1 MNKSLW
7 SIIIPTYN
15 SGRDLPI
22 ALIDADKFLREAGF
36 EYEIIVADAK
46 SADQTA
52 DIVRRF
58 SALIKNLEL
67 VVGDTAGNFGKALKN
82 GVQASSGEVCVF
94 IDPIAA
100 WPKETFLKMFS
111 ALMDEKLRDCDV
123 IIGKRALNRN
133 KRFSLRCSFAAAR
146 MAAKSLL
153 SVEER
158 DLFSGI
164 WGFRRECAAAVF
176 PKMRLS
182 GAGADWE
189 SVILAGRL
197 GFKVKEVSLPENVG
211 KPFSRK
217 VLWENLG
224 PMMRVGYGLRRD
236 IYHLQNKNN

>member
-82 GVQASSGEVCVF
+82 GVQASSGT
-94 IDPIAA
+94 A
-100 WPKETFLKMFS
+100 
-111 ALMDEKLRDCDV
+111 
-123 IIGKRALNRN
+123 
-133 KRFSLRCSFAAAR
+133 
-146 MAAKSLL
+146 
-153 SVEER
+153 
-158 DLFSGI
+158 
-164 WGFRRECAAAVF
+164 
-176 PKMRLS
+176 
-182 GAGADWE
+182 GAGP
-189 SVILAGRL
+189 G
-197 GFKVKEVSLPENVG
+197 
-211 KPFSRK
+211 
-217 VLWENLG
+217 
-224 PMMRVGYGLRRD
+224 
-236 IYHLQNKNN
+236 